1 MDSIRQNGHV
11 QQQQPFPYGTA
22 TPAPTD
28 NTNFNTVQFSD
39 PWKGGANPNPA
50 AYAGMNN
57 AASMAAAQ
65 GDLGGLKQPLRQN
78 SVSSS
83 FDQLSLN
90 LPTTRSLPSQNI
102 YQTDFMPA
110 TAGFPTTYAEQ
121 ASTAAPTARATS
133 NYAMNGYGS
142 YDQTVKNNLYSLPPS
157 LNEDRRL
164 SHPSLLSSAGIMDS
178 PLEPLRQRQ
187 SSLVDYTRPGV
198 TAGSYHT
205 ADTLDASRGMLAL
218 GQGATRFNLP
228 HVGGHRTSSSAAS
241 TNSYYPQSTSS
252 SISSASS
259 YPYYSGSMDSAGTD
273 ITAISEMYD
282 GRHSLPTLP
291 RPGHLLG
298 GHHHLYGHQS
308 GQAAMMGQFNSRVQS
323 NTTKK
328 HKCKICDKR
337 FTRPSSLQTHM
348 YSHTG
353 EKPFACE
360 VEGCGRQF
368 SVVSNL
374 RRHRKVHKPNSS
386 DTETISNAG
395 SV

>member
-11 QQQQPFPYGTA
+11 QQQQQSFPYSTA
-22 TPAPTD
+22 TSAPTD

-78 SVSSS
+78 N
-83 FDQLSLN
+83 F
-90 LPTTRSLPSQNI
+90 I
-102 YQTDFMPA
+102 PA
-110 TAGFPTTYAEQ
+110 TAGFPASYAEQ
-121 ASTAAPTARATS
+121 ASTASPTARATS

-142 YDQTVKNNLYSLPPS
+142 YDQTVKNNL
-157 LNEDRRL
+157 
-164 SHPSLLSSAGIMDS
+164 
-178 PLEPLRQRQ
+178 Q

-374 RRHRKVHKPNSS
+374 RRHRKVHKPNNS

>member
-1 MDSIRQNGHV
+1 MEPIRQNGHV
-11 QQQQPFPYGTA
+11 QQAFPYGNA
-22 TPAPTD
+22 PSAPTD
-28 NTNFNTVQFSD
+28 SSNFSTVQFSD
-39 PWKGGANPNPA
+39 PWKGGANPTSAPYPGMSNPA
-50 AYAGMNN
+50 ASLATT
-57 AASMAAAQ
+57 Q
-65 GDLGGLKQPLRQN
+65 GDLGGIKQPLRQN
-78 SVSSS
+78 N
-83 FDQLSLN
+83 FIPN
-90 LPTTRSLPSQNI
+90 AG
-102 YQTDFMPA
+102 YA
-110 TAGFPTTYAEQ
+110 TSYPEQ
-121 ASTAAPTARATS
+121 AATTSPTARAST
-133 NYAMNGYGS
+133 NYAMGGYGS
-142 YDQTVKNNLYSLPPS
+142 YDQTPKNNLYSIPS
-157 LNEDRRL
+157 SLAEDRRL
-164 SHPSLLSSAGIMDS
+164 SHPSLLSPVGIMDS

-198 TAGSYHT
+198 SAGTYHT

-218 GQGATRFNLP
+218 NQATRFSLP
-228 HVGGHRTSSSAAS
+228 HVGAHRASSSAS
-241 TNSYYPQSTSS
+241 SSSYYPQSTSS

-259 YPYYSGSMDSAGTD
+259 YPYYSGSMDSGATD
-273 ITAISEMYD
+273 LTSISDMYD
-282 GRHSLPTLP
+282 AARPNLP
-291 RPGHLLG
+291 RPAGLIS
-298 GHHHLYGHQS
+298 GHHLFHQG

-374 RRHRKVHKPNSS
+374 RRHRKVHKPSSS

-395 SV
+395 SI

>member
-1 MDSIRQNGHV
+1 MDSMRQNTHV
-11 QQQQPFPYGTA
+11 QQPFSYATA

-28 NTNFNTVQFSD
+28 NSNFSTVQFSD
-39 PWKGGANPNPA
+39 PWKGGANPNSA

-57 AASMAAAQ
+57 TASMTAQ

-78 SVSSS
+78 SVSTS
-83 FDQLSLN
+83 FDQLSLSM
-90 LPTTRSLPSQNI
+90 PTTRSLPSQNI

-110 TAGFPTTYAEQ
+110 AAGFPTSYAEQ
-121 ASTAAPTARATS
+121 ASTTSPTARAT
-133 NYAMNGYGS
+133 NYAMSGYNS
-142 YDQTVKNNLYSLPPS
+142 YDQTAKNNL
-157 LNEDRRL
+157 
-164 SHPSLLSSAGIMDS
+164 
-178 PLEPLRQRQ
+178 Q

-198 TAGSYHT
+198 SAGSYHT

-218 GQGATRFNLP
+218 NQATRFSLP
-228 HVGGHRTSSSAAS
+228 HVGHRTSSSAAS

-259 YPYYSGSMDSAGTD
+259 YPYYSGSMDSTGTD
-273 ITAISEMYD
+273 ITSISDMYD
-282 GRHSLPTLP
+282 PSRPNLP
-291 RPGHLLG
+291 RPHLMG
-298 GHHHLYGHQS
+298 GHHHMYGHQS

-328 HKCKICDKR
+328 HKCKVCDKR

-374 RRHRKVHKPNSS
+374 RRHRKVHKPNNS

>member
-1 MDSIRQNGHV
+1 MDPIRQNSHV
-11 QQQQPFPYGTA
+11 QQPFPYGTA

-28 NTNFNTVQFSD
+28 NSNYSTVQFSD
-39 PWKGGANPNPA
+39 PWKGGANPTSAP
-50 AYAGMNN
+50 YAGMPNP
-57 AASMAAAQ
+57 ASLATAQ
-65 GDLGGLKQPLRQN
+65 SDLGGLKQPLRQN
-78 SVSSS
+78 N
-83 FDQLSLN
+83 FIPN
-90 LPTTRSLPSQNI
+90 AG
-102 YQTDFMPA
+102 YPA
-110 TAGFPTTYAEQ
+110 TYAEQ
-121 ASTAAPTARATS
+121 TSTTSPTARATA
-133 NYAMNGYGS
+133 NYTMNGYGS
-142 YDQTVKNNLYSLPPS
+142 YDQTSAAKNNL
-157 LNEDRRL
+157 
-164 SHPSLLSSAGIMDS
+164 
-178 PLEPLRQRQ
+178 Q

-205 ADTLDASRGMLAL
+205 ADTLDATRGMLAL
-218 GQGATRFNLP
+218 GSQPSRFSLP
-228 HVGGHRTSSSAAS
+228 HVGHRTSSSAS
-241 TNSYYPQSTSS
+241 SSSYYPQSTSS

-273 ITAISEMYD
+273 ITSISDMYD
-282 GRHSLPTLP
+282 SARPNLP
-291 RPGHLLG
+291 RPAGLISS
-298 GHHHLYGHQS
+298 HHLFGHQS

-374 RRHRKVHKPNSS
+374 RRHRKVHKPTHS
-386 DTETISNAG
+386 DTETVSNAG

>member
-1 MDSIRQNGHV
+1 MDPIRQNTHV
-11 QQQQPFPYGTA
+11 QQPFQYATATA
-22 TPAPTD
+22 TPTD
-28 NTNFNTVQFSD
+28 SSNFSTVQFSD
-39 PWKGGANPNPA
+39 PWKGGANPNSAP
-50 AYAGMNN
+50 YTGMSNT
-57 AASMAAAQ
+57 ASMATTQ

-90 LPTTRSLPSQNI
+90 MPTTRALSSQNLF
-102 YQTDFMPA
+102 QTDFIP
-110 TAGFPTTYAEQ
+110 TASGFSTSYAEQ
-121 ASTAAPTARATS
+121 ASTTSPTARATS

-142 YDQTVKNNLYSLPPS
+142 YDQTAKNNLYSLPSS
-157 LNEDRRL
+157 LTEDRRL
-164 SHPSLLSSAGIMDS
+164 SHPSLLSPGIMDS

-187 SSLVDYTRPGV
+187 TSLVDYTRPGV
-198 TAGSYHT
+198 TAGTYHT

-218 GQGATRFNLP
+218 NQATRFSLP

-252 SISSASS
+252 SISSTSS
-259 YPYYSGSMDSAGTD
+259 YPYYSGSMDSTATD
-273 ITAISEMYD
+273 ITSISDMYD
-282 GRHSLPTLP
+282 AARPNLP
-291 RPGHLLG
+291 RPVGLLG
-298 GHHHLYGHQS
+298 GHHHIYGHQS

>member
-1 MDSIRQNGHV
+1 MDPIRQNTHV
-11 QQQQPFPYGTA
+11 QQPFPYATA
-22 TPAPTD
+22 APATTE
-28 NTNFNTVQFSD
+28 NSNYSTVQFSD
-39 PWKGGANPNPA
+39 PWKGGAGPNSGP
-50 AYAGMNN
+50 YAGMGG
-57 AASMAAAQ
+57 AASIAAPQ
-65 GDLGGLKQPLRQN
+65 SDLGGLKPSLRQN
-78 SVSSS
+78 N
-83 FDQLSLN
+83 F
-90 LPTTRSLPSQNI
+90 I
-102 YQTDFMPA
+102 PA
-110 TAGFPTTYAEQ
+110 AAGFPTSYAEQ
-121 ASTAAPTARATS
+121 AATSSPTARATP

-142 YDQTVKNNLYSLPPS
+142 YDQAAKNNLYSLPSS
-157 LNEDRRL
+157 LTEDRRL
-164 SHPSLLSSAGIMDS
+164 SHPSLMSPPGIMDS

-198 TAGSYHT
+198 TAGTYHT

-218 GQGATRFNLP
+218 NQATRFSLP
-228 HVGGHRTSSSAAS
+228 HVGHRTSSSAAS

-259 YPYYSGSMDSAGTD
+259 YPYYSGSMDSTATD
-273 ITAISEMYD
+273 ITSISDMYD
-282 GRHSLPTLP
+282 PSRPNLP
-291 RPGHLLG
+291 RPTGLLG
-298 GHHHLYGHQS
+298 VHHHIYGHQS

-374 RRHRKVHKPNSS
+374 RRHRKVHKPSSS